1 MIINDII
8 LENRALNPDEL
19 NIINVLK
26 SHGNNAAAMFSEVG
40 PFLTVNQFKC
50 LARWVVAKNM
60 PTIVSRRKSEMM
72 DSDDTT
78 LIDELLLLEWEILN
92 GLDNSI
98 ISEGRLDESM
108 ITSFFKL
115 FGKNLDDIIK
125 PFLKKIKP
133 NQLDDV
139 VKNIDVPKPVIPKET
154 VPKELLKQTDDVAS
168 ELVKRP
174 ILKPIAAQTDD
185 LLKLEKKLIQ
195 DVEKKLGKELP
206 DALKPHAPKL
216 ADEGTK
222 GFLYKSGLKVKELNA
237 MRKAG
242 WPKLTGWIKD
252 MIRRSVRNMSLAT
265 AVLVSPWVGSTFSD
279 LKRQVDSLERVKSAR
294 RTTPT
299 VQKVCNT
306 DAHVIRN
313 ILHKHGWLMTS
324 TPTGY

>member
-19 NIINVLK
+19 NIVNVLK
-26 SHGNNAAAMFSEVG
+26 SHGSNAAAMFSEVG

-60 PTIVSRRKSEMM
+60 PTVVSRRKSSMM
-72 DSDDTT
+72 DSNDTT

-115 FGKNLDDIIK
+115 FGKNLDDIVK
-125 PFLKKIKP
+125 PFLKKMKP

-154 VPKELLKQTDDVAS
+154 LPKELLKQTDDVAS

-174 ILKPIAAQTDD
+174 NINTVAGQTDD
-185 LLKLEKKLIQ
+185 LIKLEKKLIQ
-195 DVEKKLGKELP
+195 DVEKKLGKDLP
-206 DALKPHAPKL
+206 DALKPHAPKM
-216 ADEGTK
+216 ADEATK
-222 GFLYKSGLKVKELNA
+222 GFLYKAGLKVKDLNA

-242 WPKLTGWIKD
+242 WPKLSGWIKN
-252 MIRRSVRNMSLAT
+252 MILKSGKNMGLAA
-265 AVLVSPWVGSTFSD
+265 AVLASPWVGSTFAD
-279 LKRQVDSLERVKSAR
+279 LERQVKTGERVFSGR

-299 VQKVCNT
+299 VQKACNA

>member
-60 PTIVSRRKSEMM
+60 PTVISRRKSEMM
-72 DSDDTT
+72 DSEDTA
-78 LIDELLLLEWEILN
+78 LIDELLLLELKILC

-98 ISEGRLDESM
+98 ISESRLDESM
-108 ITSFFKL
+108 ITSFFKF
-115 FGKNLDDIIK
+115 FGANIDDLVK
-125 PFLKKIKP
+125 SFLKKGK
-133 NQLDDV
+133 DV
-139 VKNIDVPKPVIPKET
+139 AKKTKAVIPKDI
-154 VPKELLKQTDDVAS
+154 PKELLKKTKDAAG

-185 LLKLEKKLIQ
+185 LLKLEKNLIK

-206 DALKPHAPKL
+206 DALKQHAPKL

>member
-60 PTIVSRRKSEMM
+60 PTVVSRRKSEMM
-72 DSDDTT
+72 DSDDTA
-78 LIDELLLLEWEILN
+78 LIDELLLLEWKILN

-98 ISEGRLDESM
+98 ISESRLDESK
-108 ITSFFKL
+108 ITAFFKM
-115 FGKNLDDIIK
+115 FGANIDDMVK
-125 PFLKKIKP
+125 SFLKKGK
-133 NQLDDV
+133 DV
-139 VKNIDVPKPVIPKET
+139 AKKSISVIPKDI
-154 VPKELLKQTDDVAS
+154 PKELLKKTKDAAG

-174 ILKPIAAQTDD
+174 KLRPIAAQTDD
-185 LLKLEKKLIQ
+185 LLKLEKNLIKE
-195 DVEKKLGKELP
+195 VEKKLGKELP
-206 DALKPHAPKL
+206 DALKQHAPKL

-242 WPKLTGWIKD
+242 WPKLTGWIKN
-252 MIRRSVRNMSLAT
+252 MIRRSVRNMGLAT
-265 AVLVSPWVGSTFSD
+265 AVLISPMAGGTAKYFSDANKLGTRVGSG
-279 LKRQVDSLERVKSAR
+279 R